1 VNRRIII
8 LFRLALLAPICLT
21 LILVAPLRA
30 ANAQQ
35 GQLNLIRD
43 AEIESTI
50 RTFITPIWQ
59 VAGLNPEAVS
69 IVLVQDNSL
78 NAFVA
83 GGQRIFINTGLLLRT
98 ERPAQVIGVLAHETG
113 HIAGGH
119 LARQQEELRNLSTM
133 QILEVLLGG
142 AAAVGGGLAG
152 GRGGAGGSVT
162 GPGGQGIPGSLSSF
176 LRYSQT
182 QESAADQ
189 ASITFLERAHE
200 TPRGTLEFLKILEHQ
215 ERLTIGRPTTPYLT
229 THPLT
234 PDRIATFED
243 AVAHSPYANTPDS
256 PKFIELHRR
265 MIAKLLGFTAPDA
278 ALQRYPEGD
287 RSVPARYGRAIA
299 LYRKGTI
306 GSALLTLDG
315 LLKEYP
321 DDPYFH
327 ELRGQIL
334 FENGRVDQA
343 VVSYR
348 RAVQLS
354 RAPIIKIDFARA
366 LIETNKPDAD
376 REAVRNLDIAV
387 QSETDS
393 WDLWRLEATAYSR
406 MGNEGMTSLA
416 RAEMAVLRGQRS
428 EAQAHAAAAIRQLPA
443 GTPAWQR
450 AQDIQAF
457 VASRSRRN

>member
-1 VNRRIII
+1 VNRRIIT
-8 LFRLALLAPICLT
+8 LFCLALFALAS
-21 LILVAPLRA
+21 VRA

-43 AEIESTI
+43 AEIESSI
-50 RTFITPIWQ
+50 RTMITPIWQ
-59 VAGLNPEAVS
+59 VAGLDPEAVE

-83 GGQRIFINTGLLLRT
+83 GGQRIFINTGLLMRT
-98 ERPAQVIGVLAHETG
+98 ERPMQLIGVLAHETG

-119 LARQQEELRNLSTM
+119 LARQQEELKNLSTM
-133 QILEVLLGG
+133 QILETLLGG
-142 AAAVGGGLAG
+142 AAVVGGGIAGG
-152 GRGGAGGSVT
+152 GRGGGGGGVT
-162 GPGGQGIPGSLSSF
+162 GPGGQAIPGSLSAY

-182 QESAADQ
+182 QESSADQ
-189 ASITFLERAHE
+189 ASITFLERAHLS
-200 TPRGTLEFLKILEHQ
+200 PRGTLEFLKILEHQ
-215 ERLTIGRPTTPYLT
+215 ERLTIGRPTVPYLT

-243 AVAHSPYANTPDS
+243 AVAHSPYANVPDP
-256 PKFIELHRR
+256 PKFVEMHQR
-265 MIAKLLGFTAPDA
+265 MVAKLMGFTAPDA
-278 ALQRYPEGD
+278 ALQRYQEGD
-287 RSVPARYGRAIA
+287 HSVPARYARAIA

-315 LLKEYP
+315 LLKEHP
-321 DDPYFH
+321 NDPYFN

-334 FENGRVDQA
+334 FENGHAAEA
-343 VVSYR
+343 VPSYR

-354 RAPIIKIDFARA
+354 RANIIKIDFARV
-366 LIETNKPDAD
+366 LIETNKPEAD
-376 REAVRNLDIAV
+376 REAIRNLDLAL
-387 QSETDS
+387 QTETDS
-393 WDLWRLEATAYSR
+393 FDLWRLEATAYSR

-416 RAEMAVLRGQRS
+416 RAEMAVLRGQRA
-428 EAQAHAAAAIRQLPA
+428 EAQAHAAAASHQLPA

-457 VASRSRRN
+457 VRSRPRKG